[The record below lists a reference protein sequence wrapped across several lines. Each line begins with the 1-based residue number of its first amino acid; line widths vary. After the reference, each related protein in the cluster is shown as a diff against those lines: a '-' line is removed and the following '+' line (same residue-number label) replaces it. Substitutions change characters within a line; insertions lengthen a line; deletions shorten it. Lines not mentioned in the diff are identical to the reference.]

1 MARDNPLNYHSNNN
15 NLMIIEGLLCVENH
29 FKGCFCS
36 NPFSSPDI
44 IFQMMS
50 AKETG
55 WVTFRGQSERQK
67 KICTQRVLF

>member
-44 IFQMMS
+44 IFQMM
-50 AKETG
+50 
-55 WVTFRGQSERQK
+55 
-67 KICTQRVLF
+67 